1 MNLCCFSKA
10 LCTYA
15 WAGGRGPRSADVR
28 PGSLLL
34 SSKPF
39 AQVTWLFLLTFG
51 WTVRIEGG
59 LHPENLLVA
68 LRGLSSPEQDL
79 EVLAYETISIQGQIL
94 GLGTSGS

>member
-1 MNLCCFSKA
+1 M
-10 LCTYA
+10 
-15 WAGGRGPRSADVR
+15 
-28 PGSLLL
+28 
-34 SSKPF
+34 
-39 AQVTWLFLLTFG
+39 
-51 WTVRIEGG
+51 EGG